1 MSGEED
7 DKPTVVLDLD
17 ALKKE
22 LKQKENELSD
32 IASDISFGTEDDEF
46 STLDEEMEPKS
57 ETPVILFDFNS
68 TFFSENEDDFPSGHN
83 FQIVKEL
90 KELNTIMQQRKPAIV
105 VFNYS
110 AYAKAC
116 TQLTLQIKEKF
127 PLIRIILAAKN
138 LSKEKAAQHKAT
150 RAGAHGYL
158 TIPIQKEN
166 FASLIE
172 ELDQQ

>member
-1 MSGEED
+1 MSNEED

-22 LKQKENELSD
+22 LKQKENELSE
-32 IASDISFGTEDDEF
+32 IASDISFGTEDV
-46 STLDEEMEPKS
+46 LGLGEEEQASLKS
-57 ETPVILFDFNS
+57 DTPILLFDFGS
-68 TFFSENEDDFPSGHN
+68 TFFSENEDDLPRGYN
-83 FQIVKEL
+83 YQIINEL
-90 KELNTIMQQRKPAIV
+90 KELNTLMQQRRPCIV

-116 TQLTLQIKEKF
+116 TQLTVQIKEKF
-127 PLIRIILAAKN
+127 PLVRIILAAKN
-138 LSKEKAAQHKAT
+138 LSEQKAAQHKAS

-158 TIPIQKEN
+158 TIPLQKDK

>member
-32 IASDISFGTEDDEF
+32 IASDISFGTEEDEL
-46 STLDEEMEPKS
+46 STLDEETQPKS

-138 LSKEKAAQHKAT
+138 LSKEKAEKHKAT